1 MQKCIFAVILVSKVA
16 CFMSIL
22 HAILTTVTSWDIAN
36 LVLTLKG
43 VFVEGRCIS
52 ITDIRNNTR
61 KTTNS
66 ET

>member
-1 MQKCIFAVILVSKVA
+1 
-16 CFMSIL
+16 MSIL

-61 KTTNS
+61 KMTNS

>member
-1 MQKCIFAVILVSKVA
+1 
-16 CFMSIL
+16 MSIL

-43 VFVEGRCIS
+43 VFVEGRIS